1 VIDVKHVREG
11 VDLHVRETG
20 VDLVLETRG
29 PDHAKRLIELL
40 GGEGYTAE
48 VLD

>member
-1 VIDVKHVREG
+1 MASSPISDAR
-11 VDLHVRETG
+11 
-20 VDLVLETRG
+20 VLEARG